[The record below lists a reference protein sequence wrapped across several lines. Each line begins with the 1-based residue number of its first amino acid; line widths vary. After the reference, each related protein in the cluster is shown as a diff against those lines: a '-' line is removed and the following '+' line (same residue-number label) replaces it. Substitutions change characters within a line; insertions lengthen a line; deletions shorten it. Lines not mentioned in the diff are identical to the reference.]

1 MRIRSVAG
9 FFRLGRRRSAG
20 IGPKEA
26 EVRNQSLFNSSTA
39 AAILGLVLTALPAA
53 AASLRGTVV
62 DPHGLVVADAQ
73 LRLFDT
79 DSGDIR
85 ETAVD
90 PAGEFS
96 FLNLPDGPY
105 LLEGS
110 ASKRALGGY
119 LEVSVAGDSVVT
131 LPLSVSAARTEV
143 VVTSSASPLPGR
155 EVAKAVDA
163 VDAGE
168 LALRDEFSLAEAIRT
183 VPGVHVKQLRGPG
196 TFTTVRTRGLRAQ
209 DTALL
214 VDGLRFRDAAAP
226 QGDATSFFG
235 DMTMAGVESVEYF
248 RGSGSSLYG
257 SHSVGGTMNVNSSQ
271 GGGQPHGELRAE
283 GGGLGMAR
291 GVASFGGG
299 LSKDRFGYSGS
310 FSHLNVTEGYRGG
323 IPHRN
328 SGGRG
333 FAKYL
338 FSPDLQVSARVW
350 AGDTF
355 LGLAESP
362 AFPAEVVANFP
373 DSGVVPARAL
383 PVAQLE
389 RFERGVPYE
398 AGNATFVPSQ
408 IDPDNRRAASF
419 LAAALTL
426 SHQLS
431 PGSSYRVAFQHL
443 DTGRSHQDGPSGP
456 GAFEPHVSND
466 SRYDGLIQLLQART
480 DHRVA
485 GGSLLTLGY
494 EMERELYVNRNTDE
508 GVAPVASSV
517 EIDQASHAVFLQAQ
531 VRKLDGRLHI
541 GLSSRFQGFDL
552 GVPAFSG
559 ATSPYETVATSSPGT
574 AFTGDAA
581 AAYFFRASQ
590 TKLRVHAGN
599 SFRAPSLFERFGG
612 TFAAWSGGF
621 TYWGDPRLDP
631 EQSLG
636 LDAGID
642 QWLFGSRVRLS
653 GTAFYTDLSTTL
665 IFDFAN
671 FPANDPFGR
680 YGGYRASTGG
690 IARGVE
696 ASAHLALGP
705 STRVSSSYTHTNA
718 ESRMPTIGTDY
729 YQVPGQSTNV
739 ASFVASRWIGD
750 NLNVTFDLFVAG
762 DYVLSPYGALGRRM
776 RFDGPVKADAVI
788 RYELPVGEG
797 RRLEIYGK
805 GENVFDDDYYEDG
818 FGSPGLWVIGGVR
831 YAF

>member
-1 MRIRSVAG
+1 MRNHPFLNLTTAVAM
-9 FFRLGRRRSAG
+9 
-20 IGPKEA
+20 
-26 EVRNQSLFNSSTA
+26 
-39 AAILGLVLTALPAA
+39 LGLFLPALPVA

-62 DPHGLVVADAQ
+62 DPHGLAVPNPQV
-73 LRLFDT
+73 RLFDT
-79 DSGDIR
+79 DSGALR
-85 ETAVD
+85 EAVGD
-90 PAGEFS
+90 SSGEFS
-96 FLNLPDGPY
+96 FLSLPDGTY

-110 ASKRALGGY
+110 ASKRALGGF
-119 LEVSVAGDSVVT
+119 LEVRVTGDTVVK

-143 VVTSSASPLPGR
+143 VVTAFASPLRGR
-155 EVAKAVDA
+155 EVAKAVDTVNA
-163 VDAGE
+163 AE

-183 VPGVHVKQLRGPG
+183 VPGVQVKQLRGPG
-196 TFTTVRTRGLRAQ
+196 TFTSVRTRGLRAQ

-226 QGDATSFFG
+226 QGDATSLVS
-235 DMTMAGVESVEYF
+235 DMTVDGVESVEYF

-257 SHSVGGTMNVNSSQ
+257 SHAVGGTINVNSSQ
-271 GGGQPHGELRAE
+271 GGGRPHGELRAE
-283 GGGLGMAR
+283 GGGLGTAR

-299 LSKDRFGYSGS
+299 LSEDRFGYSGS
-310 FSHLNVTEGYRGG
+310 FSHLNVTKGYRGG
-323 IPHRN
+323 TPHRN
-328 SGGRG
+328 SAGRG

-338 FSPDLQVSARVW
+338 FTPDIQVSGRVW

-362 AFPAEVVANFP
+362 AFPADVVANFP

-383 PVAQLE
+383 PVGQLE
-389 RFERGVPYE
+389 RFERGALYE

-419 LAAALTL
+419 LAAALVF

-431 PGSSYRVAFQHL
+431 PDSSYRVAFQHL
-443 DTGRSHQDGPSGP
+443 DTGRSHRDGPAGP
-456 GAFEPHVSND
+456 GAFEPAVSND
-466 SRYDGLIQLLQART
+466 SRYDGTIQLLQART

-508 GVAPVASSV
+508 SVAPVASSV
-517 EIDQASHAVFLQAQ
+517 EIDQASHAAFVQAQ

-552 GVPAFSG
+552 GAPAFSG
-559 ATSPYETVATSSPGT
+559 ATSPYETVAASSPGT

-581 AAYFFRASQ
+581 AAYFFRSSQ

-599 SFRAPSLFERFGG
+599 SFRAPSAFERFGG
-612 TFAAWSGGF
+612 TYSAWSGGF
-621 TYWGDPRLDP
+621 TYWGDPRLAP
-631 EQSLG
+631 ERSLG

-642 QWLFGSRVRLS
+642 QWFFGQRVRLS
-653 GTAFYTDLSTTL
+653 GTAFYTDLNSIL

-671 FPANDPFGR
+671 FPTNDPFGR
-680 YGGYRASTGG
+680 YGGYRTSPGG
-690 IARGVE
+690 IARGFE
-696 ASAHLALGP
+696 GSAHLALGP
-705 STRVSSSYTHTNA
+705 RTRVSSSYTHTNA
-718 ESRMPTIGTDY
+718 DSRTPTIGTEF
-729 YQVPGQSTNV
+729 YQVPGQSSSVGSIV
-739 ASFVASRWIGD
+739 ATHWFGD
-750 NLNVTFDLFVAG
+750 SLNVTFDLYVAE
-762 DYVLSPYGALGRRM
+762 DYILSPFGALGRRM
-776 RFDGPVKADAVI
+776 RFAGPVKADTVI
-788 RYELPVGEG
+788 RYELPMGEG

-805 GENVFDDDYYEDG
+805 GENVFDHDYYQDG